1 MQHQNL
7 HNLLLC
13 DIHSDFALMI
23 SHHPFLLVVVYLWH
37 LLVVL
42 FIVINDRTVSKHMC
56 LYLCMLLATEVII
69 KMVKFFYC
77 SNLDLGHFLVLI
89 I

>member
-42 FIVINDRTVSKHMC
+42 FIVINDGTVLKHVSVFVH
-56 LYLCMLLATEVII
+56 ATCNRGD
-69 KMVKFFYC
+69 Y
-77 SNLDLGHFLVLI
+77 
-89 I
+89 